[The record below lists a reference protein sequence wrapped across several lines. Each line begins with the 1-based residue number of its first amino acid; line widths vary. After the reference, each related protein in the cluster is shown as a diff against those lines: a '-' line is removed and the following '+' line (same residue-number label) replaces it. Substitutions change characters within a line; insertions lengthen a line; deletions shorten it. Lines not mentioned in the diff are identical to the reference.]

1 MFGTMQF
8 YLFVVLGIFLVGEVI
23 GIATKGKLSGIM
35 VAFLIF
41 LAGFLTGVLP
51 PDIIDKAGLTIIAK
65 WCPAMVIF
73 NLGSG
78 VNIRQLI
85 QEWRTLAMACICMV
99 CSIIIIFCC
108 SPLIGMDSALV
119 SIPVVNGGTIATQ
132 IMTEGALE
140 KGLTIAAALAAVIY
154 ALQKLVG
161 APLAS
166 YFGVREANRL
176 LEEFRK
182 DPEGHMAA
190 LQAGD
195 KSGKGPARV
204 PFYQKH
210 KAFYSSTV
218 MIGIT
223 AFFAYREAAPGA
235 TRKRSHSLNLLIIQ
249 RYKSVREKTAFIT
262 LIKAV
267 LFLCWHCRG
276 ESNSTVIVLS
286 KLGWRKNEPPF
297 NSGSFIIFGL
307 VVLRMKMPLVKLLL
321 IRISHAVY

>member
-1 MFGTMQF
+1 
-8 YLFVVLGIFLVGEVI
+8 
-23 GIATKGKLSGIM
+23 M

-99 CSIIIIFCC
+99 CSIIIILCC

-140 KGLTIAAALAAVIY
+140 KGMTIAAALAAVIY

-166 YFGVREANRL
+166 DR
-176 LEEFRK
+176 
-182 DPEGHMAA
+182 
-190 LQAGD
+190 
-195 KSGKGPARV
+195 
-204 PFYQKH
+204 
-210 KAFYSSTV
+210 
-218 MIGIT
+218 
-223 AFFAYREAAPGA
+223 
-235 TRKRSHSLNLLIIQ
+235 
-249 RYKSVREKTAFIT
+249 
-262 LIKAV
+262 
-267 LFLCWHCRG
+267 
-276 ESNSTVIVLS
+276 
-286 KLGWRKNEPPF
+286 
-297 NSGSFIIFGL
+297 
-307 VVLRMKMPLVKLLL
+307 
-321 IRISHAVY
+321 